1 MSAGCFCGTLLDFAV
16 TMHYCSVGPALQDS
30 TAGLC
35 LRLLCVAL
43 ICRGT
48 RVKSCFS
55 VPGSTACSLCSFH
68 GLWIRQPGRLLLL
81 AAAYDAKHS
90 NFTAAVNGS
99 CPVTSSP
106 QELAHKGLG
115 EMRESESAMYGLC
128 IPAECS
134 FLHHGK

>member
-1 MSAGCFCGTLLDFAV
+1 MPHMRGPHFQRDPCEILFFCAGQHSLL
-16 TMHYCSVGPALQDS
+16 AL
-30 TAGLC
+30 
-35 LRLLCVAL
+35 
-43 ICRGT
+43 
-48 RVKSCFS
+48 
-55 VPGSTACSLCSFH
+55 H
-68 GLWIRQPGRLLLL
+68 GLWIRQPGCFLLL

-90 NFTAAVNGS
+90 NFAAVNGS

-128 IPAECS
+128 IPAERS